1 MLNNNVA
8 VFIDAENIGSQHA
21 KRIFETASN
30 YGDVVIKRVFGDWTK
45 PSILPWKTAIEKYA
59 IIADQQFSFVKGK
72 NSSDISLIIQVM
84 IALFEKNI
92 DTFVL
97 VSGDSDFT
105 RLIQELRERKK
116 TVIGMGS
123 ENSIHSYVNAF
134 SAFIYIDEDQPRQET
149 DKDAKQTQ
157 PRPRKSECI
166 LPQKQLNLLKE
177 IAENL
182 IDQNGKALY
191 SQLSIMMKNK
201 YSDFIPQNYGC
212 KQFRELMLKVLP
224 HLKEFK
230 EEKEGLQYWLILK

>member
-21 KRIFETASN
+21 KSIFETASN

-123 ENSIHSYVNAF
+123 KNSIHSYVNAF
-134 SAFIYIDEDQPRQET
+134 SEFIYIDEDQPRQET
-149 DKDAKQTQ
+149 DKSAKQTQ

-230 EEKEGLQYWLILK
+230 EEKEGLQYSLILK